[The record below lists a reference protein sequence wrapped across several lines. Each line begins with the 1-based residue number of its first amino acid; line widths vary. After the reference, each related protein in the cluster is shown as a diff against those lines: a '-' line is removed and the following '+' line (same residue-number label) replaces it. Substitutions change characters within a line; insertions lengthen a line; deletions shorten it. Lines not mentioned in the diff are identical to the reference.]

1 MTGLVKKDELMMSFW
16 GENRFHSVFVFF
28 VVADIIVL
36 IFIIDIV

>member
-16 GENRFHSVFVFF
+16 GVNGFHSVFVFF